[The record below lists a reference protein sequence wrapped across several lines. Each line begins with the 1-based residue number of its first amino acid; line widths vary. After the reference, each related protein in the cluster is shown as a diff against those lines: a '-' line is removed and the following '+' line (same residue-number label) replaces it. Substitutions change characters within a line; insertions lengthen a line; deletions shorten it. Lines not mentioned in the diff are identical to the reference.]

1 MAGDMLDWIT
11 EDNEGQLTERIA
23 KFVIYQVKRE
33 KIIIYFRE
41 FTLLKKKTYFEGFN
55 CTKKT
60 AQE

>member
-1 MAGDMLDWIT
+1 MLDWIT

-41 FTLLKKKTYFEGFN
+41 FTLLKKKNLF
-55 CTKKT
+55 
-60 AQE
+60 